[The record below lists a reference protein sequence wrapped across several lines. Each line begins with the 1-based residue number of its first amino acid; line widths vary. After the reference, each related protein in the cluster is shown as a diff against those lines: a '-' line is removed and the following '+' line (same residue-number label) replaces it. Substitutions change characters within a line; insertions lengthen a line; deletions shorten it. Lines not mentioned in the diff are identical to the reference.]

1 LKRLLAGLAGLV
13 GAGGGLVLPQA
24 AQAVDLPPDKAE
36 AMFHVYDGGGVR
48 ADGPALL
55 VRKSIAE
62 RYSVQASWY
71 VDAVSNASIDVVTTA
86 SPFKE
91 KRNQYDFS
99 LDHLVRD
106 GIVSLGYSRSSEPDY
121 NSSNLHLNASQEVFG
136 AMTTVS
142 AGFSRGSDTILKSD
156 SPEFKENLKRWAWR
170 AGLTQVLTPRWIA
183 SANFEAISDSGY
195 LSSPYRVARV
205 FGAAVPERA
214 PSTRTSRALK
224 LRVAGDLGSRDAIRG
239 EVRFFNDTWDI
250 KATTFEAGYSRH
262 LGQRWLADGFVRG
275 HSQTKALFYSD
286 NAAEENVYASRNRL
300 LSTFK
305 STAFG
310 GRISYAWGKVAGDRA
325 DLKLVGSLERIN
337 FRFRDFTD
345 IRTGTP
351 FRYDATVM
359 QVLASASF

>member
-1 LKRLLAGLAGLV
+1 MLRRVVKLVARLLAGLLV
-13 GAGGGLVLPQA
+13 PPV
-24 AQAVDLPPDKAE
+24 AQAVDLPADKAE
-36 AMFHVYDGGGVR
+36 AMFHVYDGGGVK

-91 KRNQYDFS
+91 KRNQADFS

-106 GIVSLGYSRSSEPDY
+106 GIVSLGFSRSSEPDY
-121 NSSNLHLNASQEVFG
+121 SSSNVHLNASQEVFG
-136 AMTTVS
+136 GMTTVA
-142 AGFSRGSDTILKSD
+142 AGFSRGVDDIGKAN
-156 SPEFKENLKRWAWR
+156 SPEFKERLTRWAWR

-224 LRVAGDLGSRDAIRG
+224 LRVAGDLGSRDALRG
-239 EVRFFNDTWDI
+239 EVRLFNDTWDI
-250 KATTFEAGYSRH
+250 KATTVEAGYSRH
-262 LGQRWLADGFVRG
+262 LGQRWLADGFVRS
-275 HSQTKALFYSD
+275 HSQDAALFYSD
-286 NAAEENVYASRNRL
+286 NATAENTYVSRNRL

-325 DLKLVGSLERIN
+325 DLKLVGSFERIA

-345 IRTGTP
+345 IRTGQP
-351 FRYDATVM
+351 YRYDATVL
-359 QVLASASF
+359 QLLASANF